1 MTINAVPG
9 DPLANSYVTTEQAT
23 AFLQERLHVEAWYSA
38 DPEEAITLPH
48 RREAALMQ
56 ATRLIDEQVGWYGV
70 PATLTQALAW
80 PQVGQ
85 VDAMGRPVD
94 QMTVP
99 TNIQRATAY
108 YALMLLEAEEV
119 IQAATVAAATGEG
132 LVKSKKIGD
141 TTITYQDAPSA
152 SASTS
157 TSTMTRTRIPNE
169 VWLLLKPYGMVPGF
183 GMIPVLRT

>member
-1 MTINAVPG
+1 MTIDAVPG
-9 DPLANSYVTTEQAT
+9 SPTANSYVTVTAAT
-23 AFLQERLHVEAWYSA
+23 DFLQERLHVEAWYTA

-56 ATRLIDEQVGWYGV
+56 ATRLIDEQVGWYGLPV
-70 PATLTQALAW
+70 TMTQALAW
-80 PQVGQ
+80 PQTGQ
-85 VDAMGRPVD
+85 VDAMDRPVD
-94 QMTVP
+94 QTTVP
-99 TNIQRATAY
+99 ANVQRATAY
-108 YALMLLEAEEV
+108 YALTLLEAEEV

-132 LVKSKKIGD
+132 LIKSKKIGD

-152 SASTS
+152 STATTS
-157 TSTMTRTRIPNE
+157 TSTRPRIPNE